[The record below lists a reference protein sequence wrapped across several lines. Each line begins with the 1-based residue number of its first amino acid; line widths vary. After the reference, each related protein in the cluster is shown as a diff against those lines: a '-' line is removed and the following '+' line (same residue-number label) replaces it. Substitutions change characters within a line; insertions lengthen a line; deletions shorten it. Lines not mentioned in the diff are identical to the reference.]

1 MPHHH
6 TNLMMGHIRRDVIP
20 SHRLP
25 LLVPTTTDLGVGFPS
40 LVVRSDSTSTSTS
53 TSNEK
58 ATSNL
63 DTTVL
68 PVVLGAGV
76 PIICAIIAF
85 IILHKRHVKKLMH
98 EDANDKHKSLDFGL
112 DDVNP
117 HRQKKVPNG
126 MPQMMEPSHTK
137 GLSLDVYPY
146 LMPPGL
152 HSPRESIHS
161 ISRSIDDDKYRPATL
176 ITNDN
181 ASVMSFPRNRDD
193 ASSVAG
199 STRFGSEEPNA
210 GLLRNAQ
217 RMSRS
222 SPPLHR
228 RPSHEP
234 TSPTPAHLHQDYPGP
249 ASGMAPYPVEHNEP
263 ARGVALGSPAGDSNL
278 HERAISPPAPE
289 PQFNLPESQFNF
301 NSASELHFDTPV
313 HAQGNNSNTSY
324 EDRPNF
330 PLPDSMQAH
339 QPEPTQAPTMQLPRI
354 SLPVSDITTSDYG
367 DDHRKSELM
376 IPEVNIHSAE
386 EAEHQ
391 QETNKMPELPEEPQ
405 TLDPVYDTH
414 RDTRRL
420 TLGVRPL
427 PPEDPADNPEQRANR
442 IRSFY
447 KEYFDDSKRETTY
460 YEDYGPEFYE
470 GGGYVYDPTNGDYFD
485 AAPPAP
491 FAEPIGRRAMTPPPR
506 APPRFQ
512 GAARHMA
519 TNSAGNNGF
528 GGPGPRA
535 FSSASGRVPG
545 PKAPRPRMPPPA
557 PLQVLPTPH
566 MLNDDSILTAAAFA
580 PGKSFRDQ
588 QAGRPETPTGGMQPY
603 SPALRAHTPLM
614 SSFDDLAVIPSPH
627 ALRKSGTFTS
637 LDFAPPP
644 RFKNQDGGSDAG
656 SIRSNRTGI
665 SNTHQNNIRLGN
677 YRVSRLPAGMVG
689 TRDDMMTSLRPTMDL
704 TR

>member
-1 MPHHH
+1 MPHQH
-6 TNLMMGHIRRDVIP
+6 TNLVMGHVRRDVVP

-25 LLVPTTTDLGVGFPS
+25 LLVPTTTHLGGLPS
-40 LVVRSDSTSTSTS
+40 LVVRADSSTSTSTS
-53 TSNEK
+53 TSSEK
-58 ATSNL
+58 PTSNL

-76 PIICAIIAF
+76 PIICAIIVF
-85 IILHKRHVKKLMH
+85 IILHRRHVKKLIH

-117 HRQKKVPNG
+117 HRQKKAPNG
-126 MPQMMEPSHTK
+126 MPQMMEPSHAK

-152 HSPRESIHS
+152 HSSRDSIHS
-161 ISRSIDDDKYRPATL
+161 ISRSIDDDKYRPATF

-181 ASVMSFPRNRDD
+181 ASVRSFPRNRDD

-199 STRFGSEEPNA
+199 STRFGNAEEPNA

-228 RPSHEP
+228 GPSNEP
-234 TSPTPAHLHQDYPGP
+234 TSPPSAHLHQDYLGPTPG
-249 ASGMAPYPVEHNEP
+249 MTPYPVEHNEP
-263 ARGVALGSPAGDSNL
+263 AHGVALGSPAGDSNI
-278 HERAISPPAPE
+278 HEQTASPPAPE
-289 PQFNLPESQFNF
+289 PQFSLPAPQFNF
-301 NSASELHFDTPV
+301 NSASELHFDTPANA
-313 HAQGNNSNTSY
+313 HGNDSNNFY

-330 PLPDSMQAH
+330 PLSEPMQSH
-339 QPEPTQAPTMQLPRI
+339 QAEPAQAPSMQLPRI
-354 SLPVSDITTSDYG
+354 SLPVSDITSSDYG
-367 DDHRKSELM
+367 DDHRKSELV
-376 IPEVNIHSAE
+376 IPEVNIHGAE
-386 EAEHQ
+386 EAEHE
-391 QETNKMPELPEEPQ
+391 QESKKMPGLPDEPQ
-405 TLDPVYDTH
+405 TLDPVYDTR

-470 GGGYVYDPTNGDYFD
+470 GGGYVYDPTNGDYYD
-485 AAPPAP
+485 ADPPAP

-506 APPRFQ
+506 MPPRFQ

-519 TNSAGNNGF
+519 TNSAGGI

-535 FSSASGRVPG
+535 FSSASGRGPG
-545 PKAPRPRMPPPA
+545 PKASRRPMPPPA
-557 PLQVLPTPH
+557 PLQRLLPRATTSAINKQVVPRR
-566 MLNDDSILTAAAFA
+566 LLEACNLTALR
-580 PGKSFRDQ
+580 S
-588 QAGRPETPTGGMQPY
+588 
-603 SPALRAHTPLM
+603 ALTLPLM

-644 RFKNQDGGSDAG
+644 RFKNQDGGGSDAG

-665 SNTHQNNIRLGN
+665 SNTHQNNIRMGN
-677 YRVSRLPAGMVG
+677 YRVSRLPAGVVG